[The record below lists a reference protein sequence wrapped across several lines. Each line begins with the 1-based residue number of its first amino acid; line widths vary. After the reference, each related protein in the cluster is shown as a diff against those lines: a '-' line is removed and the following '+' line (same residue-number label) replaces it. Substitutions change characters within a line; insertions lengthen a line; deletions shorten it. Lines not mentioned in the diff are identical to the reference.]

1 MNTLLHFFD
10 GAWAQALGFTVIH
23 SLWQALLIGM
33 LVVGVLRCV
42 PSQRSGVRYAVAGSG
57 LLLIFLAS
65 ASTFLWLLPSGG
77 SQIQDGTIAFTG
89 VMDLSS
95 AASET
100 LSLRQ
105 LLTQAYDFLHGI
117 VPFVV
122 LAWSLGTALF
132 ILRLFGGWW
141 YTAKLKQQA
150 VLLEAPW
157 TERMETLLRQFHIDR
172 VVRLAESAM
181 VQAPVVIGYVKPI
194 ILLPVGMCA
203 GLSTTQ
209 LESILLHE
217 LIHIRRHDYLV
228 NLLQSVVEALFFF
241 NPFVWMISGILRQ
254 EREHCCDDAV
264 VLYQGNALAY
274 AHALATLEEVRLSK
288 AGIALSLA
296 ENKNQLL
303 NRIKR
308 IMEKSVKNYSP
319 RERII
324 PVLLLVVGLMCASW
338 LTVQSRNENIASTDG
353 NAEGTVK
360 VAADTTKKNK
370 HEKNVESK
378 DKSASYEMRKITT
391 TNDDGNH
398 ETVIETYDG
407 DEDMREIMHRD
418 MVMDFN
424 KDFDFDIDVPEIH
437 IDLGD
442 FDFEIPPIPP
452 MPDMAGIEPIEPIE
466 PATPVEP
473 VEIHVPPV
481 HITVRQIDAMAERY
495 AEMPARHAEVYHR
508 QIKRYN
514 ERAQEQAM
522 LHALRASEMAERNA
536 EIVAFQTDKARAHE
550 ENWKGFEEKMKKFE
564 SNMKDWEA
572 VNAPKL
578 KAIEEKMKVM
588 EQKMKAFQDDLQQ
601 QLVSDG
607 YLSKGEEIHSM
618 NWTDDGDITINGTKI
633 KSSDVQKYRDLH
645 NKYFKEDHT
654 RE

>member
-42 PSQRSGVRYAVAGSG
+42 PSRRSGLRYALAGAG

-77 SQIQDGTIAFTG
+77 SQIKDAAISFTG
-89 VMDLSS
+89 GMDLSS
-95 AASET
+95 TSPEA

-105 LLTQAYDFLHGI
+105 LLTRAYDFLHGI

-141 YTAKLKQQA
+141 YTTKLKQQA
-150 VLLEAPW
+150 VLLDTPW
-157 TERMETLLRQFHIDR
+157 TERMETLLRQFNIDR
-172 VVRLAESAM
+172 AVRLAESAM
-181 VQAPVVIGYVKPI
+181 VQAPVVIGYLKPI

-209 LESILLHE
+209 LESILIHE

-264 VLYQGNALAY
+264 VLHQGNALAY

-288 AGIALSLA
+288 AGVALSLA

-308 IMEKSVKNYSP
+308 LMEKSVKNYSP

-338 LTVQSRNENIASTDG
+338 LTVQSRNTNPASQANPD
-353 NAEGTVK
+353 NQEK
-360 VAADTTKKNK
+360 PVAADTTKKNK
-370 HEKNVESK
+370 
-378 DKSASYEMRKITT
+378 SAKYEMRKITT
-391 TNDDGNH
+391 TNEDGKPG
-398 ETVIETYDG
+398 EVKVIETYDG

-418 MVMDFN
+418 MDMDFDH
-424 KDFDFDIDVPEIH
+424 DFDVDIDMP
-437 IDLGD
+437 D

-452 MPDMAGIEPIEPIE
+452 I
-466 PATPVEP
+466 PAFDFNVEPVEP
-473 VEIHVPPV
+473 VEPVGPVEIHIPDLD
-481 HITVRQIDAMAERY
+481 IQFKFDGISTNIQENAAFSQQIEAFAER
-495 AEMPARHAEVYHR
+495 
-508 QIKRYN
+508 
-514 ERAQEQAM
+514 QA
-522 LHALRASEMAERNA
+522 EMAERHA
-536 EIVAFQTDKARAHE
+536 EMAQAQAERHAERAREMAERSAQIAAFQGDKARAHE
-550 ENWKGFEEKMKKFE
+550 QSWKGFEEKMKKFE
-564 SNMKDWEA
+564 SDMTEWEA
-572 VNAPKL
+572 VNAPK
-578 KAIEEKMKVM
+578 
-588 EQKMKAFQDDLQQ
+588 MKAMEDQAKAMEKKMHGLDKELKS
-601 QLVSDG
+601 QLVKDG
-607 YLSKGEEIHSM
+607 YLAEGEKLTSIQI
-618 NWTDDGDITINGTKI
+618 TDDDRFLFNGKEIKASDREKYKAIFTKHSI
-633 KSSDVQKYRDLH
+633 GHIDRK
-645 NKYFKEDHT
+645 KETAEMLGKDN
-654 RE
+654 

>member
-42 PSQRSGVRYAVAGSG
+42 SSRQSGVRYVIAGAG
-57 LLLIFLAS
+57 LLLIFLA
-65 ASTFLWLLPSGG
+65 AVSTFLWLLPSGG
-77 SQIQDGTIAFTG
+77 SQSSDAAITFAN
-89 VMDLSS
+89 VVERSS
-95 AASET
+95 ASLET
-100 LSLRQ
+100 VSLRQ
-105 LLTQAYDFLHGI
+105 LLTQAADFLHGI

-132 ILRLFGGWW
+132 MLRLFGGWW
-141 YTAKLKQQA
+141 YTTKLKQQA
-150 VLLEAPW
+150 MLLDAPW
-157 TERMETLLRQFHIDR
+157 TERMETLLHQFNIDR
-172 VVRLAESAM
+172 AVRLAESAM
-181 VQAPVVIGYVKPI
+181 VQAPVVIGYLKPI

-209 LESILLHE
+209 LESILIHE

-264 VLYQGNALAY
+264 VLHQGNALAY

-288 AGIALSLA
+288 AGVALSLA

-308 IMEKSVKNYSP
+308 IMEKSVRNYSP

-338 LTVQSRNENIASTDG
+338 LTVQSRNTHPSSQAKPDNQEKPA
-353 NAEGTVK
+353 
-360 VAADTTKKNK
+360 AADTTKKNK
-370 HEKNVESK
+370 
-378 DKSASYEMRKITT
+378 SAKYEMRKITT
-391 TNDDGNH
+391 TNEDGKPD
-398 ETVIETYDG
+398 EKVIETYEG

-418 MVMDFN
+418 MAMDFDH
-424 KDFDFDIDVPEIH
+424 DFDVDIDMP
-437 IDLGD
+437 DL
-442 FDFEIPPIPP
+442 DFEIPPIPP
-452 MPDMAGIEPIEPIE
+452 MPAFDFNVDAVE
-466 PATPVEP
+466 PVEP
-473 VEIHVPPV
+473 VGPIEIHIPDLD
-481 HITVRQIDAMAERY
+481 IQFKFDGISKNIQENAAFTQQIEAFAER
-495 AEMPARHAEVYHR
+495 
-508 QIKRYN
+508 
-514 ERAQEQAM
+514 QA
-522 LHALRASEMAERNA
+522 EMAERHA
-536 EIVAFQTDKARAHE
+536 EMAQAQAERHAERAKEMAERQAEMATFQGDKARAHE

-564 SNMKDWEA
+564 SDMKDWEA

-588 EQKMKAFQDDLQQ
+588 EQKMKAFEDDLQQ

-607 YLSKGEEIHSM
+607 YLSKGEKIRNM
-618 NWTDDGDITINGTKI
+618 NWTDDDITINGTKI
-633 KSSDVQKYRDLH
+633 KSTDVQKYRDLH
-645 NKYFKEDHT
+645 HKYFKEDS
-654 RE
+654 RVKE

>member
-42 PSQRSGVRYAVAGSG
+42 PSRRSGVRYAVAGAG
-57 LLLIFLAS
+57 LLLIFLVS
-65 ASTFLWLLPSGG
+65 AGTFLWLLPTSGSPIRDAAISFKDAMG
-77 SQIQDGTIAFTG
+77 
-89 VMDLSS
+89 LSPAS
-95 AASET
+95 SET
-100 LSLRQ
+100 LSLHQR
-105 LLTQAYDFLHGI
+105 LSRAYDFLQGI

-122 LAWSLGTALF
+122 LAWSLGTVLF
-132 ILRLFGGWW
+132 MLRLFGGWW

-150 VLLEAPW
+150 VLLDAPW
-157 TERMETLLRQFHIDR
+157 TERMETLLRQFNIDR

-194 ILLPVGMCA
+194 ILLPIGMCA

-209 LESILLHE
+209 LESILIHE

-264 VLYQGNALAY
+264 VLHQGNALAY

-338 LTVQSRNENIASTDG
+338 LTVQSRNANPASSETNPDSP
-353 NAEGTVK
+353 GTS
-360 VAADTTKKNK
+360 VAADTTKKK
-370 HEKNVESK
+370 R
-378 DKSASYEMRKITT
+378 SAKYEMRKITT
-391 TNDDGNH
+391 TNEDGKPD
-398 ETVIETYDG
+398 EKVIETYEG

-418 MVMDFN
+418 MDMEFDH
-424 KDFDFDIDVPEIH
+424 DFDVNIDIP
-437 IDLGD
+437 D
-442 FDFEIPPIPP
+442 FDFEVPPIPPIPAF
-452 MPDMAGIEPIEPIE
+452 DFRVEPIEP
-466 PATPVEP
+466 VEP
-473 VEIHVPPV
+473 IEIHIPDLNMQFKFDAMSRN
-481 HITVRQIDAMAERY
+481 ILDNAAFSQQIESFAERQVEMAERH
-495 AEMPARHAEVYHR
+495 AEM
-508 QIKRYN
+508 
-514 ERAQEQAM
+514 AQEQAGR
-522 LHALRASEMAERNA
+522 HAERAKEMAERSA
-536 EIVAFQTDKARAHE
+536 EIAAFHGDKARAHE

-564 SNMKDWEA
+564 SDMRDWEA

-578 KAIEEKMKVM
+578 KAMEEKMKVFGQNM
-588 EQKMKAFQDDLQQ
+588 NAFEADLQQ
-601 QLVSDG
+601 QLISDG
-607 YLSKGEEIHSM
+607 YLSKDEKIRNM

-633 KSSDVQKYRDLH
+633 KSSDAQKYRDLH
-645 NKYFKEDHT
+645 HKYFKEDHHVK
-654 RE
+654 E

>member
-42 PSQRSGVRYAVAGSG
+42 PSRRSGVRYAIAGSG

-65 ASTFLWLLPSGG
+65 VGTFLWLLPSGG
-77 SQIQDGTIAFTG
+77 SQIKDAAISFAGATG
-89 VMDLSS
+89 LSP
-95 AASET
+95 ASET

-105 LLTQAYDFLHGI
+105 LLTQAYDFLQGI

-122 LAWSLGTALF
+122 LAWSLGTVLF
-132 ILRLFGGWW
+132 MLRLFGGWW

-150 VLLEAPW
+150 IVLDAPW
-157 TERMETLLRQFHIDR
+157 TERMETLLRQFNIHR

-181 VQAPVVIGYVKPI
+181 VEAPVVIGYLQPI
-194 ILLPVGMCA
+194 ILLPIGMCT

-209 LESILLHE
+209 LESILIHE

-264 VLYQGNALAY
+264 VLHQGNALAY

-338 LTVQSRNENIASTDG
+338 LTVQSRNTNPATSETNPDNQEKPGAT
-353 NAEGTVK
+353 
-360 VAADTTKKNK
+360 DTTKKNK
-370 HEKNVESK
+370 
-378 DKSASYEMRKITT
+378 SAKYEMRKITT
-391 TNDDGNH
+391 TNEDGKPD
-398 ETVIETYDG
+398 EKVIETYEG

-418 MVMDFN
+418 MDMDMNMDFDR
-424 KDFDFDIDVPEIH
+424 DFDMVIDIP
-437 IDLGD
+437 D

-452 MPDMAGIEPIEPIE
+452 IPSVGEIEPIAPIEPIE
-466 PATPVEP
+466 IHIPAIHIQVPNVSWRANFAENTVAVEQMQAFA
-473 VEIHVPPV
+473 E
-481 HITVRQIDAMAERY
+481 RQAEMAERH
-495 AEMPARHAEVYHR
+495 AEMAQDQAERHAE
-508 QIKRYN
+508 
-514 ERAQEQAM
+514 RAK
-522 LHALRASEMAERNA
+522 EMAERNA
-536 EIVAFQTDKARAHE
+536 EVAAFQGDKARAHE
-550 ENWKGFEEKMKKFE
+550 ENWKGFAENMKKFE
-564 SNMKDWEA
+564 SDMRDWEA

-578 KAIEEKMKVM
+578 KVLKEEMKVM
-588 EQKMKAFQDDLQQ
+588 EENMKAFEADLQQ
-601 QLVSDG
+601 QLVNDG
-607 YLSKGEEIHSM
+607 YLAKDEKIHSM

-633 KSSDVQKYRDLH
+633 KSSDVQKYRDLQH
-645 NKYFKEDHT
+645 KYFKEYHHVK
-654 RE
+654 E

>member
-33 LVVGVLRCV
+33 LVVGILRCV
-42 PSQRSGVRYAVAGSG
+42 PSRRSGARYAIAGSG
-57 LLLIFLAS
+57 LLLIFLVS
-65 ASTFLWLLPSGG
+65 TVTFLWLLPSGG
-77 SQIQDGTIAFTG
+77 SQIKDAAISFKGAMG
-89 VMDLSS
+89 LSS
-95 AASET
+95 ASSET
-100 LSLRQ
+100 LSLQ
-105 LLTQAYDFLHGI
+105 ALLSRAYDFLLGI

-122 LAWSLGTALF
+122 LAWSLGTVLF
-132 ILRLFGGWW
+132 MLRLFGGWW
-141 YTAKLKQQA
+141 YTARLKQQA
-150 VLLEAPW
+150 VLMDAPW
-157 TERMETLLRQFHIDR
+157 TERMETLLRQFNIDR

-181 VQAPVVIGYVKPI
+181 VQAPVVIGYLKPI

-209 LESILLHE
+209 LESILIHE

-264 VLYQGNALAY
+264 VLHQGNALAY

-338 LTVQSRNENIASTDG
+338 LTVQSRNANPASSEANPDSAG
-353 NAEGTVK
+353 KQVA
-360 VAADTTKKNK
+360 AADTAKKK
-370 HEKNVESK
+370 
-378 DKSASYEMRKITT
+378 KSAKYEMRKITT
-391 TNDDGNH
+391 TNEDGKAD
-398 ETVIETYDG
+398 EKVIETYEG

-418 MVMDFN
+418 MDMNMDFDH
-424 KDFDFDIDVPEIH
+424 DFDMAIDIP
-437 IDLGD
+437 D
-442 FDFEIPPIPP
+442 FEFEIPPIPP
-452 MPDMAGIEPIEPIE
+452 IPSLSEIEPIEPME
-466 PATPVEP
+466 PI
-473 VEIHVPPV
+473 EIHIPDI
-481 HITVRQIDAMAERY
+481 HIQIPSGNWGRFFMDTQALEQVEAFADQQAEMADHYAAMAR
-495 AEMPARHAEVYHR
+495 
-508 QIKRYN
+508 
-514 ERAQEQAM
+514 EQAE
-522 LHALRASEMAERNA
+522 HHTDRAREMAESSA
-536 EIVAFQTDKARAHE
+536 EKAASHGDKARAHE
-550 ENWKGFEEKMKKFE
+550 EKWKGFEERMKKFE
-564 SNMKDWEA
+564 SDMRDWEA

-578 KAIEEKMKVM
+578 KAMEDKMKVL
-588 EQKMKAFQDDLQQ
+588 EQNMKAFEADLQK

-607 YLSKGEEIHSM
+607 YLSKDEKIHSM

-645 NKYFKEDHT
+645 RKYFKEDHHV